1 LDKQKYVPSKEAEEI
16 LDGSR
21 LMDDDFM
28 TMFFDRNFAATELM
42 VNIILK
48 KKTVKIK
55 DIQVQ
60 KLEKSPL
67 PDGRKVWLD
76 IFAVDSE
83 GTNYDV
89 EIQRAESGAGFK
101 RARFLSSV
109 LDSRMLKAGDPFSK
123 LNESYMIFI
132 TETDVLNAGLP
143 MYHVNRV
150 IEELNAPFNDGNHII
165 YVNGAYKNDATDI
178 GKLMHDFRCTKSSAM
193 FFDVLKNGMHY
204 FKETEGGREIMCKA
218 VEEYGKKQ
226 KLEGRIEGR
235 IEGKIEGKIET
246 AKNLAAM
253 GMSVSV
259 ISQALD
265 ATEAS
270 VREWLDIKT
279 A

>member
-1 LDKQKYVPSKEAEEI
+1 LDEQKYVPSKEAEAI
-16 LDGSR
+16 LDGCR

-28 TMFFDRNFAATELM
+28 TMFFDRNFAATELIL
-42 VNIILK
+42 NIILSEK
-48 KKTVKIK
+48 QVKIK

-83 GTNYDV
+83 GKNYDI

-109 LDSRMLKAGDPFSK
+109 MDSRMLKAGDPFSK

-132 TETDVLNAGLP
+132 TETDVLDAGLP

-150 IEELNAPFNDGNHII
+150 IEELRAPFNDGNHII
-165 YVNGAYKNDATDI
+165 YVNGAYKNDETDI
-178 GKLMHDFRCTKSSAM
+178 GKLMHDFRCTSSSNM
-193 FFDVLKNGMHY
+193 FYDVLKDGMHY
-204 FKETEGGREIMCKA
+204 YKETEGGREIMCKA
-218 VEEYGKKQ
+218 VEEYGKK
-226 KLEGRIEGR
+226 KVLEF
-235 IEGKIEGKIET
+235 KINT
-246 AKNLAAM
+246 AKNLDAK
-253 GMSVSV
+253 GMSVTE
-259 ISQALD
+259 IADALEV
-265 ATEAS
+265 TEAS
-270 VREWLDIKT
+270 VREWLGIKT